1 MQQACC
7 IQRHADF
14 HATVWPSMQGKGHRV
29 QDGPN
34 DGSTGDG
41 WSAPLDQVGD
51 GCRAPSDQVAE
62 DSGSASG
69 GWPLF

>member
-1 MQQACC
+1 MQHACC
-7 IQRHADF
+7 IQRHGLSCSGVAE
-14 HATVWPSMQGKGHRV
+14 HAGQGHGA
-29 QDGPN
+29 QDDPN

-51 GCRAPSDQVAE
+51 GCSAPSDQVAE

>member
-1 MQQACC
+1 
-7 IQRHADF
+7 
-14 HATVWPSMQGKGHRV
+14 MQGKGHRV

-51 GCRAPSDQVAE
+51 DCRAPSDQVAE
-62 DSGSASG
+62 DSGSAG
-69 GWPLF
+69 GSWPLF